1 MELKPCPRCGSENL
15 SISTYLY
22 PLQTQHENVILTMI
36 HCKDCGAAITRGNG
50 EEAYRDW
57 NTLYRPSA
65 QMIAE
70 GDCDGNCSI
79 CEGKEICWKE

>member
-1 MELKPCPRCGSENL
+1 MLKPCPRCGSNNL
-15 SISTYLY
+15 SVTTFKYDGKQSCIF
-22 PLQTQHENVILTMI
+22 TMI
-36 HCKDCGAAITRGNG
+36 HCKDCGAAITRDSG

-57 NTLYRPSA
+57 NTLYRPSG

-79 CEGKEICWKE
+79 CKGKEICWKK

>member
-36 HCKDCGAAITRGNG
+36 HCKDCGCAITKCDGK
-50 EEAYRDW
+50 EAYDAW
-57 NTLYRPSA
+57 NN
-65 QMIAE
+65 AE
-70 GDCDGNCSI
+70 R
-79 CEGKEICWKE
+79 